1 MLFLS
6 FLILFF
12 QNAGNFELGAGCFN
26 FSRILRAF
34 WTYTY
39 FITLFYTTINNVK
52 CLIIYIYIYILSSKN
67 NILSKKMFFLLLFCY
82 ICDMYKSWSK
92 ELYQTCC
99 HGQYLLLN
107 LSKVSLFFL
116 SFFHF
121 WYCFLCVLSL
131 QLFLLLSFVCI
142 TCLFWLS
149 WNIIGLCPLKL
160 KKRKKKVDLRP
171 IWCFFFYFMWTNK
184 SVHLFHIYYWK
195 DK

>member
-1 MLFLS
+1 MFQFLAD
-6 FLILFF
+6 FTRVLDIYIFYYLILYDNK
-12 QNAGNFELGAGCFN
+12 QCQMFN
-26 FSRILRAF
+26 
-34 WTYTY
+34 
-39 FITLFYTTINNVK
+39 N
-52 CLIIYIYIYILSSKN
+52 IYIYILSSKN

-142 TCLFWLS
+142 TCLF
-149 WNIIGLCPLKL
+149 
-160 KKRKKKVDLRP
+160 
-171 IWCFFFYFMWTNK
+171 
-184 SVHLFHIYYWK
+184 
-195 DK
+195 